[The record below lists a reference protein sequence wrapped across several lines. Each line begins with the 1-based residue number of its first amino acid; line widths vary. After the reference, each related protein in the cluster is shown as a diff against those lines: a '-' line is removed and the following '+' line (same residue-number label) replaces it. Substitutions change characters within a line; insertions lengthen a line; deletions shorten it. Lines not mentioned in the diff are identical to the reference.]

1 MSVEAT
7 APGKVIL
14 FGEHSVVYNGPAI
27 VIAIDRRAKITAKER
42 DDNKIKFDCL
52 DLGFEGYFEG
62 NKYHPIVGAKWRGK
76 RLQAMLVSART
87 TMEHLD
93 KNSGLDLTVRS
104 EIPIAAGLGSSAAI
118 CVSIVAATGALLK
131 GNLSPQEICDI
142 AYEGE
147 KIVHGTPS
155 GVDNNISTFGG
166 ILRFEKGIGIDRID
180 FNGVLPLVIG
190 NSRRNRSTRKLIA
203 HVMALRERNPELI
216 DGLIDSM
223 GEVSRR
229 GLDAIKARDYPK
241 IGDLM
246 NINHGLLSSMG
257 VSIAKLELLIHASR
271 RAGAYGA
278 KLTGAGGGGCMIA
291 ITSSE
296 KLQDVSQAIFLR
308 KGDPH
313 IVKISYEGVKV
324 RRMG

>member
-1 MSVEAT
+1 
-7 APGKVIL
+7 
-14 FGEHSVVYNGPAI
+14 
-27 VIAIDRRAKITAKER
+27 
-42 DDNKIKFDCL
+42 
-52 DLGFEGYFEG
+52 
-62 NKYHPIVGAKWRGK
+62 
-76 RLQAMLVSART
+76 
-87 TMEHLD
+87 
-93 KNSGLDLTVRS
+93 
-104 EIPIAAGLGSSAAI
+104 
-118 CVSIVAATGALLK
+118 
-131 GNLSPQEICDI
+131 
-142 AYEGE
+142 
-147 KIVHGTPS
+147 
-155 GVDNNISTFGG
+155 
-166 ILRFEKGIGIDRID
+166 
-180 FNGVLPLVIG
+180 
-190 NSRRNRSTRKLIA
+190 
-203 HVMALRERNPELI
+203 
-216 DGLIDSM
+216 M